1 MLWFEK
7 GLQEKNPKCV
17 GITSLIKLIEGTVYR
32 FDGGVVNSTT
42 MLMEYETNL
51 MFYRRAN
58 IPPYAWN
65 IDFGFITYMSPDCYC
80 HKPYSLRASLPISID
95 LKQAMA
101 PSQPVFP
108 EPVPISTTSHVTEV
122 DKETDV
128 VHANTDNRMDTSD
141 LPQNETSDV
150 LDPNTDKRT
159 DTSELP
165 QNETSDVVDTNTD
178 NRMDTIHL
186 HENETNSHA
195 KASEVP
201 NVDSNKSEAQNI
213 PDSDKTTKDDVSNET
228 LEDVKNN
235 PNVKIL
241 GVATIGSFDETVEY
255 ASPDGSNSTSSG
267 SSPHSDDEG
276 NESNH
281 KPDLTLRPKLITIDP
296 PLRKPRKRTHRR
308 AQYSYAK
315 PT

>member
-1 MLWFEK
+1 MVRK
-7 GLQEKNPKCV
+7 GVARKEPKVC
-17 GITSLIKLIEGTVYR
+17 GHYIAYKLIEGTVYR

-65 IDFGFITYMSPDCYC
+65 IDFGFITYMSPDCYGR
-80 HKPYSLRASLPISID
+80 KPYSLRASLPISID

-128 VHANTDNRMDTSD
+128 VHANTDNRTDTSD

-150 LDPNTDKRT
+150 LDPNTD
-159 DTSELP
+159 
-165 QNETSDVVDTNTD
+165 

-186 HENETNSHA
+186 HENETDSHA

-241 GVATIGSFDETVEY
+241 GVATIDSFDETVEY